1 MIRKAPCILLLM
13 AILLGIISLSSCA
26 QKTPYEK
33 LIELRESYY
42 DTNGEWSALYS
53 KYPNPIDKKKRE
65 EITKERNAKEKKLR
79 EELGLYADGT
89 LQEFKEKCKLTE
101 EDIKRYIDTYSFAD
115 FYILGLGH
123 SDNMILW
130 LIEIYPEDFA
140 VFDFNNKPETT
151 AGSYYFDNSDPFPMN
166 RTIPVSDDGKV
177 VNTYTVTYHGDF
189 AIEYAT
195 VHRYTEGMLG
205 WHNGVFY
212 DTPGGYISY
221 DEVNLYYKGN
231 SIRGLKSYHPSFTV
245 TNYDNTNSLFYVYTF
260 ETPSVI
266 EKNGLN
272 TYSGIYIWYDDDDM
286 NRNPWGIIKND

>member
-1 MIRKAPCILLLM
+1 MIRKAPCILLM
-13 AILLGIISLSSCA
+13 IAILLGIMPLASCA

-79 EELGLYADGT
+79 EELGLSADGT
-89 LQEFKEKCKLTE
+89 LQEFKETCKLTE
-101 EDIKRYIDTYSFAD
+101 EDIKKYIDTYSFAD
-115 FYILGLGH
+115 FYTLGFGH
-123 SDNMILW
+123 NMMLW

-140 VFDFNNKPETT
+140 VFDFYNKPETV
-151 AGSYYFDNSDPFPMN
+151 AGTYYFDNSDPFPMN

-195 VHRYTEGMLG
+195 VHFYSEGTLG
-205 WHNGVFY
+205 WRNGVFY
-212 DTPGGYISY
+212 DTHGGYISY

-231 SIRGLKSYHPSFTV
+231 YLRCLKESYHASFT
-245 TNYDNTNSLFYVYTF
+245 THYDYTGSLFYVYTF
-260 ETPSVI
+260 ETPSPI
-266 EKNGLN
+266 DKQGLT
-272 TYSGIYIWYDDDDM
+272 TYSGIYIWYEKGDM
-286 NRNPWGIIKND
+286 NRNPWGAIKE

>member
-1 MIRKAPCILLLM
+1 M
-13 AILLGIISLSSCA
+13 
-26 QKTPYEK
+26 
-33 LIELRESYY
+33 
-42 DTNGEWSALYS
+42 
-53 KYPNPIDKKKRE
+53 
-65 EITKERNAKEKKLR
+65 
-79 EELGLYADGT
+79 
-89 LQEFKEKCKLTE
+89 
-101 EDIKRYIDTYSFAD
+101 
-115 FYILGLGH
+115 
-123 SDNMILW
+123 
-130 LIEIYPEDFA
+130 
-140 VFDFNNKPETT
+140 FDFNNKPETT